1 MAKSAKRERDPRSAA
16 SPARAAKTA
25 ARQANE
31 AFYQPFS
38 TLRQLNK
45 PKAKPAPEAKPKA
58 TAAGAEAKASAPQ
71 AKASGPEAKPKTRA
85 PVPSSGGAAPRA
97 GAEPAPRPVD
107 PETFAIYM
115 AGVRVLED
123 RATRIPVTASR
134 VERAALPAIAF
145 DPDEDARSRMRSLV
159 IEGIKF
165 ETTDDSERIEGRRL
179 DVDPRELRR
188 LRRARYAV
196 DGTLDLHGLRLEAA
210 REAVEAFVCKRQRD
224 GDRVVAIVHGKGNHS
239 PGGHAV
245 LRGEIAAWL
254 SNGRVARHVAAFATA
269 PDAEGGAGVLLVLL
283 TR

>member
-1 MAKSAKRERDPRSAA
+1 MAKSAKRERDPRASA
-16 SPARAAKTA
+16 SPAKAA
-25 ARQANE
+25 ARKASE

-38 TLRQLNK
+38 ALRQLNK
-45 PKAKPAPEAKPKA
+45 PKPKAGAPAAAPGGKAKAPASAIEGKPSAKAPAPP
-58 TAAGAEAKASAPQ
+58 GASANAKAPPGASA
-71 AKASGPEAKPKTRA
+71 ARAS
-85 PVPSSGGAAPRA
+85 V
-97 GAEPAPRPVD
+97 EPAPRPVD

-123 RATRIPVTASR
+123 RVNRIPVTASR
-134 VERAALPAIAF
+134 VERAALPTIAS

-159 IEGIKF
+159 IDGIKF
-165 ETTDDSERIEGRRL
+165 EITDDSERIEGRRL

-224 GDRVVAIVHGKGNHS
+224 GDRVVAIIHGKGSHS

-254 SNGRVARHVAAFATA
+254 SHGRVARHVAAFATA
-269 PDAEGGAGVLLVLL
+269 PDGEGGAGALLVLL
-283 TR
+283 AR

>member
-1 MAKSAKRERDPRSAA
+1 M
-16 SPARAAKTA
+16 
-25 ARQANE
+25 NE

-45 PKAKPAPEAKPKA
+45 AKPAPEAKPKA
-58 TAAGAEAKASAPQ
+58 TAASPKATAASTEVKPKATAASA
-71 AKASGPEAKPKTRA
+71 EAKPKTRSPTPPGA
-85 PVPSSGGAAPRA
+85 GAAARA
-97 GAEPAPRPVD
+97 SAEQAPRPVD

-134 VERAALPAIAF
+134 VERAALPTITF

-269 PDAEGGAGVLLVLL
+269 PDAEGGAGALLVLL